1 MDLWQLHIYCKVIE
15 EKSFSKAG
23 DVVHLSQPTVSSHIK
38 DLEEHFGCRL
48 IDRLAKEA
56 VPTPAGKL
64 LYRYAIR
71 LISLKDETETAMAE
85 YQGNVR
91 GRLVIGGSTIPGGYI
106 LPRIIGAFTQTYP
119 EVKVA
124 LINGDTRK
132 IIDDVIAGTV
142 ELGVVGA
149 KSSDKKIVQHELIR
163 DEMRLIVPADHDWA
177 NEERIDLKRLLG
189 EPFVIR
195 ESGSGT
201 LTSLQQSSARK
212 GFSTDQL
219 NVVAE
224 MGSTQAVIQAVKS
237 RVGVSILSTIAVAE
251 ALESGQLRA
260 LRVDDVDLTRHFYL
274 TRNRYRSTSPL
285 GKVFSEFLISHYELH
300 MPHRQ

>member
-1 MDLWQLHIYCKVIE
+1 MKLWQLNIFCKVIE

-23 DVVHLSQPTVSSHIK
+23 AVVYLSQPTVSSHIK

-56 VPTPAGKL
+56 VPTQAGKL
-64 LYRYAIR
+64 LYKYARR
-71 LISLKDETETAMAE
+71 LISLREETEIAMAE
-85 YQGNVR
+85 FQGKVR

-106 LPRIIGAFTQTYP
+106 LPRIIGAFSQAYP
-119 EVKVA
+119 EVTVA

-132 IIDDVIAGTV
+132 IIDEVIFGSV

-149 KSSDKKIVQHELIR
+149 KSSEKNIVQQELIE
-163 DEMRLIVPADHDWA
+163 DEMRLIVPSDHAWA
-177 NEERIDLKRLLG
+177 GKKRISLKRLIG

-201 LTSLQQSSARK
+201 LTSIQKSLARK
-212 GFSTDQL
+212 GLSMDQL
-219 NVVAE
+219 KVVAE

-237 RVGVSILSTIAVAE
+237 RVGVSILSTIAVAD
-251 ALESGQLRA
+251 ALESGQLKA
-260 LRVDDVDLTRHFYL
+260 LSVDGVDLKRYFYL
-274 TRNRYRSTSPL
+274 TRHRYRSTSPL
-285 GKVFSEFLISHYELH
+285 CQAFSEFLYA
-300 MPHRQ
+300 HRSS

>member
-1 MDLWQLHIYCKVIE
+1 MNLWQLNIFCKVVE

-23 DVVHLSQPTVSSHIK
+23 DVVYLSQPTVSSHIK

-56 VPTPAGKL
+56 VPTQAGKL
-64 LYRYAIR
+64 LYKYARR
-71 LISLKDETETAMAE
+71 LISLREETETAMAE
-85 YQGNVR
+85 FQGKVR

-106 LPRIIGAFTQTYP
+106 LPRIIGAFSQAYP
-119 EVKVA
+119 EVTVA

-132 IIDDVIAGTV
+132 IIEEVIAGAV

-149 KSSDKKIVQHELIR
+149 KTTEKQIIQQELIQ
-163 DEMRLIVPADHDWA
+163 DEMRLIVPSEHAWA
-177 NEERIDLKRLLG
+177 EKERIDLQRLLG

-201 LTSLQQSSARK
+201 LASIQKSLARK
-212 GFSTDQL
+212 GLSTGDL
-219 NVVAE
+219 KVVAE
-224 MGSTQAVIQAVKS
+224 MGSTQAVIEAVKS
-237 RVGVSILSTIAVAE
+237 GVGVSILSTIAVAD
-251 ALESGQLRA
+251 ALESGRLRA
-260 LRVDDVDLTRHFYL
+260 LSVEGLDLKRHFYL

-285 GKVFSEFLISHYELH
+285 GKAFSEFLYAHCKS
-300 MPHRQ
+300 